1 MSGGNGYRPRADQAA
16 ILDLAFQM
24 VRSVPYTV
32 TARWLFYRLL
42 QEGCFSSK
50 DDYKGKFLP
59 LIAKA
64 RKCFYG
70 GWMPYTLADDTRP
83 AVKRGDGWKSEAHFL
98 RDVGNANCIL
108 DKRQAQPYYCELWFE
123 AKAMRGQFEH
133 YTRHIT
139 LRPFGGDPSIFA
151 KWTIAQELTAAFEQY
166 EKPIVILYFGD
177 LDPKGLQIPISA
189 VNDIRHWT
197 RTPFEFVRCGLN
209 PGDEITYGIPENPDK
224 PGTFQ
229 WEALSDEAAQRIIT
243 HWTVQYVSLG
253 AFAETE
259 AREREVTRRFQERCA
274 RLITHAES

>member
-1 MSGGNGYRPRADQAA
+1 MSGGNGYRPRADQARL
-16 ILDLAFQM
+16 LDLAFQI

-42 QEGCFSSK
+42 QEGCFASK

-64 RKCFYG
+64 RKCFYN
-70 GWMPYTLADDTRP
+70 GWTPETLADDTRP
-83 AVKRGDGWKSEAHFL
+83 AVIRGEGWDSEAQFL
-98 RDVGNANCIL
+98 KSISNARCVL
-108 DKRQAQPYYCELWFE
+108 DKRHSQTYYVELWFE

-133 YTRHIT
+133 YTKHIT

-151 KWTIAQELTAAFEQY
+151 KWQIAQELAGAFEEY
-166 EKPIVILYFGD
+166 GKPIVILYFGD
-177 LDPKGLQIPISA
+177 LDPKGLQIPVSA
-189 VNDIRHWT
+189 VKDIREWT
-197 RTPFEFVRCGLN
+197 DAPFHFIRCGLN

-229 WEALSDEAAQRIIT
+229 WEALSDEAAERIIT
-243 HWTVQYVSLG
+243 GWTALYTSGG

-259 AREREVTRRFQERCA
+259 AREREITRRFQE
-274 RLITHAES
+274 LYAEFMEAS